1 LGCGLDSSFD
11 KYFSRTFSV
20 DVPAV
25 IEQRQHQQHQRPDP
39 SRDSLVACDL
49 RDLPRLQNA
58 LATSGINRAAP
69 TVVLVECVLVY
80 LQDADVCRLLEFL
93 RNYLCQSCIVIYD
106 VELLTYTDNYT
117 RALSGSFDKVR
128 ETVPQARKSQS
139 VDAERNCI
147 NSKKDWSSCLR
158 CCGFLH
164 VHVYAMQQIV
174 DILAAESHSD
184 DHSELDLNRF
194 DSGFKC
200 SEFDEFAS
208 LCLLRQRYVVCI
220 ASQVAHFS
228 STHSKQNTS
237 AGTRVKALT
246 ARIAVAEARLGSL
259 HIAITA
265 SKGNKTYSNNDGGAN
280 LSTVT
285 SFGCIRACRSDDV
298 DKVCSIYEQVRLLLS
313 CSSHR
318 LISMCMYLQAF
329 ADLGGRH
336 TSVRKFVKLSVKEL
350 KMGRRFFV
358 LATFIYILTSC

>member
-1 LGCGLDSSFD
+1 
-11 KYFSRTFSV
+11 
-20 DVPAV
+20 
-25 IEQRQHQQHQRPDP
+25 
-39 SRDSLVACDL
+39 
-49 RDLPRLQNA
+49 
-58 LATSGINRAAP
+58 
-69 TVVLVECVLVY
+69 
-80 LQDADVCRLLEFL
+80 
-93 RNYLCQSCIVIYD
+93 
-106 VELLTYTDNYT
+106 
-117 RALSGSFDKVR
+117 
-128 ETVPQARKSQS
+128 
-139 VDAERNCI
+139 
-147 NSKKDWSSCLR
+147 
-158 CCGFLH
+158 
-164 VHVYAMQQIV
+164 MQQIV

-336 TSVRKFVKLSVKEL
+336 TSVRKFVKLSVKEISFSATVTVSSDIDSTSVAAADCHKTL
-350 KMGRRFFV
+350 IGMLFGRKPPCSRV
-358 LATFIYILTSC
+358 STNGDRTNDMASTRAKCC